1 MGTEMT
7 TAEVNARPTEQEL
20 VEQWR
25 AERLELAGSPPADAA
40 TIAARPDV
48 DLHHAA
54 ELLAKGCPVEVALLI
69 LL

>member
-1 MGTEMT
+1 MT

-25 AERLELAGSPPADAA
+25 AERLELAGYPPADAA

-48 DLHHAA
+48 DLHHGGRAA
-54 ELLAKGCPVEVALLI
+54 RQGLPGRSRAPDPAVGSA
-69 LL
+69 